1 MPSESYSRIEP
12 QYVLLRQ
19 SADKAIERF
28 PSNQTTLPLNLR
40 LYRAFIFLS
49 ECVCGAIE
57 YLTRISLSLS

>member
-1 MPSESYSRIEP
+1 MSKKKKKEKKISS

-40 LYRAFIFLS
+40 LRKAFIFY
-49 ECVCGAIE
+49 ENVFVEQFNI
-57 YLTRISLSLS
+57 

>member
-1 MPSESYSRIEP
+1 MLKLYQGLKFRKKKKEKKISS

-40 LYRAFIFLS
+40 LYRAFIFL
-49 ECVCGAIE
+49 
-57 YLTRISLSLS
+57 

>member
-1 MPSESYSRIEP
+1 MHTFEGGGVPSESYSRMEP

-40 LYRAFIFLS
+40 LYRAFIFYENVFVEQLN
-49 ECVCGAIE
+49 I
-57 YLTRISLSLS
+57 

>member
-1 MPSESYSRIEP
+1 MYFKHILLRGGVPSESYSRTEP

-40 LYRAFIFLS
+40 LYRAFIFY
-49 ECVCGAIE
+49 ENVFVE
-57 YLTRISLSLS
+57 